1 MHKTFGYTALMS
13 AILLAGCSSAQLS
26 QMQDTVNGLGKDY
39 GTAILCGAG
48 MVVGG
53 GLGYAANGK
62 NGALA
67 GAAIGTALGCY
78 AGSVWQGRMQEL
90 DRIAKEENLSISVQ
104 PLQMQAAVASAA
116 PVDVGLVV
124 QVDDSSMFASG
135 SDQLTPSGQQAASKL
150 AQAFVKTDQKDAQN
164 RRLLV
169 VGHTDATGSSE
180 FNQQLSER
188 RARTVGKALLAAGI
202 PATSIYYQGAGASR
216 PIAENSD
223 PFTRG
228 KNRRVEIVEMT
239 SEQVLVQRAKA
250 EEANTKYLAY
260 GTSTEKPRSKPA
272 VTRKT
277 ATPEVD
283 GQAGKQA
290 PVAVNP
296 TKPSDKVTAKPA
308 ALVDFGGVAAADK
321 QWNLAQNIQP
331 KSDGFSL
338 ISSAHASDMPVGSCG
353 GDRPRESG
361 QVLSLATDKPLEGVK
376 TRDYLPGY
384 NNRVWANTVNGHLVT
399 ISPVSILRENA
410 EVAKQP
416 FIQVV
421 KNYDQGN
428 RKPLPNL
435 KAVANTYEGEREIL
449 YRVFMSEPAAAV
461 SCIDVVFNKGDA
473 KAERGALFYPEGNN
487 SFTVAYVPVRN

>member
-1 MHKTFGYTALMS
+1 MDKTFCYTALMS
-13 AILLAGCSSAQLS
+13 AILLAGCSSSQLN
-26 QMQDTVNGLGKDY
+26 QMQNTVNDLGKNY

-67 GAAIGTALGCY
+67 GAAVGTALGCY

-90 DRIAKEENLSISVQ
+90 ERIAKEQNLNISVQ
-104 PLQMQAAVASAA
+104 PLQLQAAVASAA
-116 PVDVGLVV
+116 PIDAGLVV
-124 QVDDSSMFASG
+124 QVDDTSMFASG
-135 SDQLTPSGQQAASKL
+135 SDQLTVSGQQTAAKL
-150 AQAFVKTDQKDAQN
+150 AQAFAKTEQKDAQN

-180 FNQQLSER
+180 LNQQLSER

-202 PATSIYYQGAGASR
+202 PATAIYYQGAGASR
-216 PIAENSD
+216 PIAANSD
-223 PFTRG
+223 PLTRG

-239 SEQVLVQRAKA
+239 SEQVLVQRARA

-260 GTSTEKPRSKPA
+260 GTSTEKPRSKAAVISKSATPA
-272 VTRKT
+272 VT
-277 ATPEVD
+277 A
-283 GQAGKQA
+283 AGKQTP
-290 PVAVNP
+290 PVASIP
-296 TKPSDKVTAKPA
+296 KASSKPA
-308 ALVDFGGVAAADK
+308 GKSTALVDFGGVAAADK

-338 ISSAHASDMPVGSCG
+338 ISSAHANDMPVGSCA

-399 ISPVSILRENA
+399 ISPVSILRESV

-428 RKPLPNL
+428 RKALPSL
-435 KAVANTYEGEREIL
+435 KAVANTYEGEREVL
-449 YRVFMSEPAAAV
+449 YRVFINEPTAAV
-461 SCIDVVFNKGDA
+461 SCIDVVFSKGNA
-473 KAERGALFYPEGNN
+473 KAERGALFYPAGND
-487 SFTVAYVPVRN
+487 SLTVAYVPVRN

>member
-1 MHKTFGYTALMS
+1 MHKTFGHTALMS

-26 QMQDTVNGLGKDY
+26 QMQDTVDSLGKDY

-67 GAAIGTALGCY
+67 GAAVGTALGCY
-78 AGSVWQGRMQEL
+78 AGTVWQGRMQEL
-90 DRIAKEENLSISVQ
+90 DRIAKEENLTISMQ
-104 PLQMQAAVASAA
+104 PLQLQAAVPSAA
-116 PVDVGLVV
+116 PIDAGLVV
-124 QVDDSSMFASG
+124 QVDDTSMFASG
-135 SDQLTPSGQQAASKL
+135 SDQLTASGQQAASKL
-150 AQAFVKTDQKDAQN
+150 AQAFAKTEQKDVQT

-180 FNQQLSER
+180 LNQQLSER

-260 GTSTEKPRSKPA
+260 GTSTDKPRSAAATSK
-272 VTRKT
+272 KT
-277 ATPEVD
+277 TPTVD
-283 GQAGKQA
+283 ASSGKQA
-290 PVAVNP
+290 SVAA
-296 TKPSDKVTAKPA
+296 STAKDSPKVVA
-308 ALVDFGGVAAADK
+308 KSTATVDFGGVSAAGK

-331 KSDGFSL
+331 KKDGFSL

-361 QVLSLATDKPLEGVK
+361 QVLSLATDKPLAGVK

-399 ISPVSILRENA
+399 ISPVSILRESA

-421 KNYDQGN
+421 ENYDQGN
-428 RKPLPNL
+428 RKALPNL

-449 YRVFMSEPAAAV
+449 YRVFMSEPTAAV

-473 KAERGALFYPEGNN
+473 KAERGALFYPEGND